1 MIAAPFSVHPDN
13 VLPTHRI
20 NIAEDNY
27 CAAQSFISS
36 TIDPCNNL
44 YMKKYEPGQRRQGAA
59 FLLAQVG
66 AHAAA
71 RFAERLAPL
80 RLSPPHAGIL
90 RALAKSA
97 GSSQQELASMLKIHS
112 SRLVGLLD
120 ELETRGFVK
129 RQENADD
136 RRTYALHLTDEGQA
150 ILGEIGRIAKEHQD
164 LLLASLGKEEREQL
178 ADLLQQIADDQGLTP
193 GVHPGFSRIG
203 RQGRPK
209 C

>member
-1 MIAAPFSVHPDN
+1 M
-13 VLPTHRI
+13 L
-20 NIAEDNY
+20 
-27 CAAQSFISS
+27 
-36 TIDPCNNL
+36 CNNL
-44 YMKKYEPGQRRQGAA
+44 RMKKHEPGQRRQGAA

-71 RFAERLAPL
+71 RFAERLDPL

-97 GSSQQELASMLKIHS
+97 GLSQQELASMLKIHS

-120 ELETRGFVK
+120 ELEMRGFVK
-129 RQENADD
+129 RQEKADD
-136 RRTYALHLTDEGQA
+136 RRIYALHLTDEGQA
-150 ILGEIGRIAKEHQD
+150 ILSEIGRIAKEHQD
-164 LLLASLGKEEREQL
+164 SLLASLGKEEREQL
-178 ADLLQQIADDQGLTP
+178 ADLLQRIADDQGLTP

-203 RQGRPK
+203 RKGRPK

>member
-1 MIAAPFSVHPDN
+1 M
-13 VLPTHRI
+13 T
-20 NIAEDNY
+20 
-27 CAAQSFISS
+27 
-36 TIDPCNNL
+36 CNNL
-44 YMKKYEPGQRRQGAA
+44 RMKKYESGQQRQGAA

-66 AHAAA
+66 AQAAA

-97 GSSQQELASMLKIHS
+97 GLSQQELASMLNIHS

-129 RQENADD
+129 RQEKADD

-150 ILGEIGRIAKEHQD
+150 LLGEIGRIAKEHQD
-164 LLLASLGKEEREQL
+164 SLLASLSKEEREQL
-178 ADLLQQIADDQGLTP
+178 VDFLQRIADDQGLTP

-203 RQGRPK
+203 RKGRPG

>member
-1 MIAAPFSVHPDN
+1 
-13 VLPTHRI
+13 
-20 NIAEDNY
+20 
-27 CAAQSFISS
+27 
-36 TIDPCNNL
+36 
-44 YMKKYEPGQRRQGAA
+44 MKKDEPGQRRQGAA

-66 AHAAA
+66 AQAAA

-80 RLSPPHAGIL
+80 LLSPPHAGIL

-97 GSSQQELASMLKIHS
+97 GLSQQELASMLNIHS

-120 ELETRGFVK
+120 ELETRGLVK
-129 RQENADD
+129 RQEKTDD

-164 LLLASLGKEEREQL
+164 SLLASLSKEEREL
-178 ADLLQQIADDQGLTP
+178 LVDLLQRIADDQGLTP

-203 RQGRPK
+203 RKGRPR

>member
-1 MIAAPFSVHPDN
+1 
-13 VLPTHRI
+13 
-20 NIAEDNY
+20 
-27 CAAQSFISS
+27 
-36 TIDPCNNL
+36 
-44 YMKKYEPGQRRQGAA
+44 MKKHEPGQRRQGAA

-90 RALAKSA
+90 RALARSA
-97 GSSQQELASMLKIHS
+97 GLSQQELASLLKIHS

-120 ELETRGFVK
+120 ELETRGIVK
-129 RQENADD
+129 RREKADD

-150 ILGEIGRIAKEHQD
+150 ILGDIGRIAKDHQD
-164 LLLASLGKEEREQL
+164 SLLASLGKEEREQL
-178 ADLLQQIADDQGLTP
+178 ADLLQRIADDQGLTP
-193 GVHPGFSRIG
+193 GVHPGFSKIG
-203 RQGRPK
+203 RKGRPK